1 MRALVLVLAACGAC
15 GSGGGNSKC
24 TSDSQCGGEVCARN
38 GECTAAANI
47 RMVKVT
53 WTVRGQQ
60 ASATTCGATTSLE
73 LWFDSAQDY
82 FGYEP
87 VPCMEGQFTI
97 DKIPLRFEE
106 VELDRAGGSPVG
118 YSPIPATGTV
128 AFDLQL

>member
-1 MRALVLVLAACGAC
+1 MRALALLVLLAGCPNDAQSLC
-15 GSGGGNSKC
+15 KQ
-24 TSDSQCGGEVCARN
+24 DSECGGQVCARN
-38 GECTAAANI
+38 GECIDASQI

-60 ASATTCGATTSLE
+60 ANATTCAPAPSLE
-73 LWFDSAQDY
+73 LYFSSAQDQ

-97 DKIPLRFEE
+97 DKIPFRYDE
-106 VELDRAGGSPVG
+106 VELDALGGSPLG
-118 YSPIPATGTV
+118 FSPIPATATV